1 MAYQY
6 EVAVLGGGPGGYV
19 AAIASAQLG
28 MKTVLIEK
36 DALGGTCLNRGCIPT
51 KALLHSAELYRQ
63 TKEAAEYGVFA
74 EKVTFDYSKVAA
86 KKDAVVS
93 RLVRGI
99 EGLVRGNKVTLVR
112 GEGVFKDAH
121 TIEVLGKEAQNIT
134 FDKAII
140 ATGSYPSRIPIPGTD
155 LPGVMDSDG
164 FLAMTE
170 LPKSA
175 VMIGGGVIG
184 LEFASVLKD
193 FGSDVSVIE
202 MMPEILPGTDKEIAA
217 GMRSILEKKGIRF
230 YLNAKVSKIAQGLTV
245 HFEQNGKQLTEK
257 GEIAVLSTGRRPLSQ
272 NVGFEALGLNME
284 RGFITVDDYC
294 CTNVPNIY
302 AIGDVNG
309 KKMLAHAAS
318 EQGMVAARNCKEG
331 NHHKADF
338 TLIPACVYTTP
349 EIACIGLDE
358 EAAKKAG
365 YNVKV
370 GKFSSTGNGKSLIV
384 GEQEGFVK
392 IVSDETTGE
401 ILGMQLFCDRAT
413 DMIGEGL
420 AAIKLES
427 TVSEIAEAVHPHP
440 TVNEMIMEAAHTI
453 LGECAHS
460 IKR

>member
-36 DALGGTCLNRGCIPT
+36 DSLGGTCLNRGCIPT
-51 KALLHSAELYRQ
+51 KALIHSAELYRDA
-63 TKEAAEYGVFA
+63 KEAAEYGVFA
-74 EKVTFDYSKVAA
+74 ENVTFDYAKVAA
-86 KKDAVVS
+86 RKDQVVS

-99 EGLVRGNKVTLVR
+99 EGLVKGNKVTLVR
-112 GEGVFKDAH
+112 GEGIFKDAH
-121 TIEVLGKEAQNIT
+121 TIEVSGKEAQTVT

-140 ATGSYPSRIPIPGTD
+140 ATGSYPSKIPIPGTD
-155 LPGVMDSDG
+155 LPGVMNSDG
-164 FLAMTE
+164 FLAMTS

-193 FGSDVSVIE
+193 FGSDVSIVE
-202 MMPEILPGTDKEIAA
+202 MMPEILPGMDPEIAA
-217 GMRSILEKKGIRF
+217 GMRQILEKKGIRF
-230 YLNAKVSKIAQGLTV
+230 HLGAKVTGIEPGLV
-245 HFEQNGKQLTEK
+245 VNFEQNGQKLQEK
-257 GEIAVLSTGRRPLSQ
+257 GEIAVLSTGRRALSQ
-272 NVGFEALGLNME
+272 NMGFETIGLKME
-284 RGFITVDDYC
+284 RGFVQVDDYC
-294 CTNVPNIY
+294 ATNVPNIY

-318 EQGMVAARNCKEG
+318 EQGMIAAKNCKEG

-338 TLIPACVYTTP
+338 KLVPACVYTTP
-349 EIACIGLDE
+349 EIASVGLDE

-365 YNVKV
+365 YSVKV
-370 GKFSSTGNGKSLIV
+370 GKFAATGNGKSLIV
-384 GEQEGFVK
+384 GEQNGFAK
-392 IVSDETTGE
+392 IVTDEKTGE

-427 TVSEIAEAVHPHP
+427 TVTEIADAIHPHP
-440 TVNEMIMEAAHTI
+440 TVNEMIMEAAHMV

>member
-1 MAYQY
+1 MANQYQ
-6 EVAVLGGGPGGYV
+6 VAVLGGGPGGYV

-36 DALGGTCLNRGCIPT
+36 DSLGGTCLNRGCIPT
-51 KALLHSAELYRQ
+51 KALLHSAELYRDI
-63 TKEAAEYGVFA
+63 KEAPEYGVFA
-74 EKVTFDYSKVAA
+74 ENVTFDYGKVAA

-112 GEGVFKDAH
+112 GTGVFKDAN
-121 TIEVLGKEAQNIT
+121 TIEVTGDQPQTIT

-164 FLAMTE
+164 FLAMTT

-193 FGSDVSVIE
+193 FGSDVSIVE
-202 MMPEILPGTDKEIAA
+202 MMPEILPGMDTEIAA
-217 GMRSILEKKGIRF
+217 GMRKILEKKGIRF
-230 YLNAKVSKIAQGLTV
+230 YLNAKVTGIEKGLV
-245 HFEQNGKQLTEK
+245 VNFEQDGKKLSEK
-257 GEIAVLSTGRRPLSQ
+257 GEIAVLSTGRRPMTADM
-272 NVGFEALGLNME
+272 GFEALGLKME
-284 RGFITVDDYC
+284 RGFVVVDDYC

-318 EQGMVAARNCKEG
+318 EQGMIAARNCKEG

-338 TLIPACVYTTP
+338 KLIPACVYTTP
-349 EIACIGLDE
+349 EIASVGLDE
-358 EAAKKAG
+358 ESAKKAG
-365 YNVKV
+365 YQVKV
-370 GKFSSTGNGKSLIV
+370 GKFASTGNGKSLIV

-392 IVSDETTGE
+392 MVSDATTGE
-401 ILGMQLFCDRAT
+401 ILGLQLFCDRAT

-420 AAIKLES
+420 AALKLES
-427 TVSEIAEAVHPHP
+427 TVEEIAEAVHPHP